1 MKINSFQSIINQ
13 KQNEKDLLNEYTILK
28 ENSLNKNQSDLIH
41 NLDNNL
47 HIENNFNV
55 LKEEKN
61 KNIVDLNDNKKPTI
75 KKYNYSISILRIF
88 FSFCVITC
96 HFWTPKRN
104 ELIFFFK
111 NKNKSL
117 LSIYVNIIFFNLKKL

>member
-47 HIENNFNV
+47 YIENNFNV
-55 LKEEKN
+55 LKKEKN

-75 KKYNYSISILRIF
+75 KKYNYSIAILRIF
-88 FSFCVITC
+88 FSFCVIKC